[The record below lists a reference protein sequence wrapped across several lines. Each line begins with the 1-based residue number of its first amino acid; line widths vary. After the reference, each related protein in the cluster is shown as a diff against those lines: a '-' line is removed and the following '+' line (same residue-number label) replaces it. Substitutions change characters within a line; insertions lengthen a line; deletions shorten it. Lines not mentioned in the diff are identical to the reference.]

1 MNKNDNLNI
10 KNNDDVMILDF
21 KDVAKVFKKRRWW
34 FIGVFIIILVISLL
48 LSFNFS
54 RNSQFGVKSKL
65 SISSINIDYQNLISL
80 SFPED
85 SDKLWL
91 VSTENLR
98 IISKYIDRINDEIK
112 SEPIINEL
120 NKSLGFNFNNDELKK
135 QIRVDIIIGD
145 ENNIVLI
152 TYSNDL
158 NTAKKI
164 NETLIKIYTN
174 DKTNEFNAAYNELLQ
189 KVEKKLSIDQIELQK
204 LSKESEDY
212 VYNSN
217 KKLLE
222 DVSKST
228 SSDKIINFSPSS
240 YIPLELQNRIN
251 ITTKEYNSILAIKNN
266 LIENKT
272 LYINRISV
280 QNLSDIE
287 RNSFI
292 PRNIIISFLVSLF
305 AGIIAVYIVNFI
317 CIARKK

>member
-65 SISSINIDYQNLISL
+65 SISSTNIDYQNLISL

-120 NKSLGFNFNNDELKK
+120 NKSLGFNLNNDELKK

-317 CIARKK
+317 GAVRKK

>member
-1 MNKNDNLNI
+1 MNKNNNLDF
-10 KNNDDVMILDF
+10 KNSADVVIFDF
-21 KDVAKVFKKRRWW
+21 KDVAKVFKKRKWW
-34 FIGVFIIILVISLL
+34 FFGVFVFILILSLL

-54 RNSQFGVKSKL
+54 RNSKFGVKSKL

-85 SDKLWL
+85 ADKLWL
-91 VSTENLR
+91 ISTENPRLV
-98 IISKYIDRINDEIK
+98 SKYIDRINDEIK
-112 SEPIINEL
+112 SDPIINEL
-120 NKSLGFNFNNDELKK
+120 NKSLEFNLNSDELKK

-145 ENNIVLI
+145 ENNIVLM
-152 TYSNDL
+152 TYSDDL

-164 NETLIKIYTN
+164 NEALVKIYTN
-174 DKTNEFNAAYNELLQ
+174 IKNNEFDAAYKGLLQ
-189 KVEKKLSIDQIELQK
+189 KVEKKLLVNYIGLQK
-204 LSKESEDY
+204 LSKESENY

-222 DVSKST
+222 DVLKST
-228 SSDKIINFSPSS
+228 SSDKIISFSPSS
-240 YIPLELQNRIN
+240 YIPLELQIRIN
-251 ITTKEYNSILAIKNN
+251 TVTKEYNSLLAIKNN

-317 CIARKK
+317 CAVRKK

>member
-1 MNKNDNLNI
+1 VNENNDLNI
-10 KNNDDVMILDF
+10 KKNDDIMVLDF
-21 KDVAKVFKKRRWW
+21 KDLTKVFKKRRWW
-34 FIGVFIIILVISLL
+34 FIGVFVIILIISLL
-48 LSFNFS
+48 LSFNLS

-65 SISSINIDYQNLISL
+65 SISSNNIYYQNLISS
-80 SFPED
+80 SFPEN

-91 VSTENLR
+91 VSTENQK
-98 IISKYIDRINDEIK
+98 IISIYLSRINEEIK
-112 SEPIINEL
+112 SEQIINEL
-120 NKSLGFNFNNDELKK
+120 NKSLGFNLNNGELKK
-135 QIRVDIIIGD
+135 QIRVDTIIGD
-145 ENNIVLI
+145 ENNIVLT

-174 DKTNEFNAAYNELLQ
+174 DKTNEFNTAYNELLQ
-189 KVEKKLSIDQIELQK
+189 KVEKKLSGSQIELQK

-212 VYNSN
+212 VNNSN

-317 CIARKK
+317 CAVRKK

>member
-1 MNKNDNLNI
+1 MNENNDLNI
-10 KNNDDVMILDF
+10 KKNDDIMVLDF
-21 KDVAKVFKKRRWW
+21 KDLTKVFKKRRWW
-34 FIGVFIIILVISLL
+34 FIGVFVIILIISLL
-48 LSFNFS
+48 LSFNLS

-65 SISSINIDYQNLISL
+65 SISSNNIYYQNLISS
-80 SFPED
+80 SFPEN

-91 VSTENLR
+91 VSTENQK
-98 IISKYIDRINDEIK
+98 IISIYLSRINEEIK
-112 SEPIINEL
+112 SEQIINEL
-120 NKSLGFNFNNDELKK
+120 NKSLGFNLNNGELKK
-135 QIRVDIIIGD
+135 QIRVDTIIGD
-145 ENNIVLI
+145 ENNIVLT

-174 DKTNEFNAAYNELLQ
+174 DKTNEFNTAYNELLQ
-189 KVEKKLSIDQIELQK
+189 KVEKKLSGSQIELQK

-212 VYNSN
+212 VNNSN

-317 CIARKK
+317 CAVRKK

>member
-10 KNNDDVMILDF
+10 KNNGDEIIIDFRDVF
-21 KDVAKVFKKRRWW
+21 KVFKKRRWW

-65 SISSINIDYQNLISL
+65 SISSTNIDYQNLISL

-317 CIARKK
+317 GAVRKK

>member
-1 MNKNDNLNI
+1 MNKNDNLDI

-65 SISSINIDYQNLISL
+65 SISSTNIDYQNLISL

-120 NKSLGFNFNNDELKK
+120 NKSLGFNLNNGELKK
-135 QIRVDIIIGD
+135 QIRVDTIIGD
-145 ENNIVLI
+145 ENNIVLT
-152 TYSNDL
+152 TYSNNL
-158 NTAKKI
+158 NTAKRM
-164 NETLIKIYTN
+164 NEILIRIYTN
-174 DKTNEFNAAYNELLQ
+174 DKTNEFNAVYNELLQ

-251 ITTKEYNSILAIKNN
+251 ITTKEYNSVLSIKNN

-287 RNSFI
+287 INSFI

-305 AGIIAVYIVNFI
+305 TGIIAVYIVNFV
-317 CIARKK
+317 CVVRKK